1 MVSFHNSW
9 FYSWGYIAF
18 IYKYVGVIY
27 FGIAIEKSLAM
38 LLTNDKLHYIILYFG
53 GMFFSSLIPY
63 FKNKNNPQYMALG
76 ASGAISSIVFAF
88 ILLYP
93 TEKLIIFP
101 IPIGIPAW
109 IFGVFYLIFSYYQS
123 RKSKDNIAHDVHFYG
138 SLFGILYLII
148 VKPSLL
154 MHFINSI
161 F

>member
-1 MVSFHNSW
+1 MPF
-9 FYSWGYIAF
+9 
-18 IYKYVGVIY
+18 
-27 FGIAIEKSLAM
+27 
-38 LLTNDKLHYIILYFG
+38 
-53 GMFFSSLIPY
+53 
-63 FKNKNNPQYMALG
+63 
-76 ASGAISSIVFAF
+76 SIVFAF